1 MKGKNVLLFLWKSLS
16 NSLLAMDNLSRR
28 GVYVEAVCPICRI
41 SNETVL
47 NKNRSVL
54 MIFINLEI
62 IGEEK

>member
-1 MKGKNVLLFLWKSLS
+1 MSYFFLWKSLS

-28 GVYVEAVCPICRI
+28 GVYVEAVYPICRT

-54 MIFINLEI
+54 LLSVIHI
-62 IGEEK
+62 